1 MRVSSIEMAV
11 TVKGASRRA
20 SGLTAERKEKL
31 GAVLKSVGVDK
42 DTISKLLSSHRLESI
57 TIPLYARGAVND
69 EFNDLWLVKLP
80 EFVKW
85 FEKEFPDGLLRWDP
99 EFEDPTTGKARPV
112 LRVNFNYQEDDWG
125 DHFSYR
131 PTPLEDEAY
140 HKKLRALRPKNG
152 EKVDV
157 GSIL

>member
-1 MRVSSIEMAV
+1 MAV
-11 TVKGASRRA
+11 TVKRPSGRT
-20 SGLTAERKEKL
+20 SGLNAERKNKL
-31 GAVLKSVGVDK
+31 REALKSVGVDK
-42 DTISKLLSSHRLESI
+42 DTISRLLSSRRLGRI
-57 TIPLYARGAVND
+57 TVPLFARGTVND
-69 EFNDLWLVKLP
+69 EFNDLWLVRLP
-80 EFVKW
+80 EFLRW

-131 PTPLEDEAY
+131 PTSLEEEAY
-140 HKKLRALRPKNG
+140 HKKLRELRPKNG
-152 EKVDV
+152 DKVDV